1 MSSGCTAVR
10 EALEA
15 EIAAKA
21 WARNQSGRNRMHGT
35 MRPRSDNRCILKAS
49 YALHADD
56 ARRSLT
62 KHLVKGRIV
71 HRLLYEEP
79 MTSEKVETQEGMTF
93 FSRQERIALRN
104 TGVIDPLEID
114 EYIARDGYAALGKAL
129 TDMTPEEVV
138 NVIKDSGLRGRG
150 GAGFPTGTKWLLT
163 AKAPG
168 SPKYVV
174 CNADEGDPGAFM
186 DRSVLEGDPHA
197 VLEAM
202 TIAGYAIGANQG
214 YIYVRAEYPLAVEH
228 LQHAIGQAREYGLLG
243 KDILGSGFNFDID
256 LRVGAGAFVCGEE
269 TALLASIES
278 RRGEPRPRPPYPAVR
293 LWGQP
298 TLINNVETYIT
309 CDHSQ
314 RG

>member
-1 MSSGCTAVR
+1 MDLVRAHVLVCGGAACVSSGCTAVR

-15 EIAAKA
+15 EIAAKGI
-21 WARNQSGRNRMHGT
+21 GREIKVVVTGCMGPCDLGPIIVVYPEGVLYCNCT
-35 MRPRSDNRCILKAS
+35 P
-49 YALHADD
+49 DD
-56 ARRSLT
+56 AREIVDE
-62 KHLVKGRIV
+62 HLVKGRIV

-228 LQHAIGQAREYGLLG
+228 LQHAIG
-243 KDILGSGFNFDID
+243 
-256 LRVGAGAFVCGEE
+256 
-269 TALLASIES
+269 
-278 RRGEPRPRPPYPAVR
+278 
-293 LWGQP
+293 
-298 TLINNVETYIT
+298 
-309 CDHSQ
+309 
-314 RG
+314 